1 MTEVATHYIEDYKI
15 DGWRLDQAYQ
25 VPLDTW
31 RHIKKAVENTSAS
44 VTYKDS
50 NGKDVHPLGYMVGEI
65 WSDNPTMA
73 KQVMDQIKSCLR
85 LML

>member
-31 RHIKKAVENTSAS
+31 RHIKRQLRTPV
-44 VTYKDS
+44 
-50 NGKDVHPLGYMVGEI
+50 PQL
-65 WSDNPTMA
+65 P
-73 KQVMDQIKSCLR
+73 IKTATVKTCIL
-85 LML
+85 

>member
-31 RHIKKAVENTSAS
+31 RHIKRLLRTPVLLLPIKTVTVKRAS
-44 VTYKDS
+44 F
-50 NGKDVHPLGYMVGEI
+50 
-65 WSDNPTMA
+65 
-73 KQVMDQIKSCLR
+73 R
-85 LML
+85 LYGR